1 MAFKVLDLFS
11 GAGGLSRGFYDAGYD
26 IVLGVDFD
34 EAALKTF
41 KENHGGAEAMKLDLF
56 DHSNIDVIIK
66 FLEEKDIKPLYYI
79 GYIFSIYL
87 LIKNYLELSIS
98 YTYTLI
104 FILFLIAIIP
114 ILTLR
119 KNIMDIVV
127 TFFGIFYV
135 GVLIDFIILTM
146 DNFDMGKIY
155 VWLIFIIAFATD
167 TCAYFAGYAFGKHK
181 LIPKVS
187 PKKTIEGSIG
197 GILGSTLI
205 CLAFGYYFNID
216 LKVIV
221 ILGFLGSIVAQVGDL
236 FASSIKRYV
245 GIKDYGKLIPGHGG
259 ILDRFDSVILVA
271 PFVYSIINLFIK

>member
-1 MAFKVLDLFS
+1 MRTRVIAGLLLVPLLMLIILGGTPLYIGEAIIIAIALNEFYKAF
-11 GAGGLSRGFYDAGYD
+11 
-26 IVLGVDFD
+26 
-34 EAALKTF
+34 
-41 KENHGGAEAMKLDLF
+41 
-56 DHSNIDVIIK
+56 
-66 FLEEKDIKPLYYI
+66 EEKDIKPLYYI

-167 TCAYFAGYAFGKHK
+167 TCAYFVGYAFGKHK

-236 FASSIKRYV
+236 FASSVKRYV

>member
-1 MAFKVLDLFS
+1 M
-11 GAGGLSRGFYDAGYD
+11 
-26 IVLGVDFD
+26 
-34 EAALKTF
+34 
-41 KENHGGAEAMKLDLF
+41 
-56 DHSNIDVIIK
+56 
-66 FLEEKDIKPLYYI
+66 
-79 GYIFSIYL
+79 
-87 LIKNYLELSIS
+87 
-98 YTYTLI
+98 
-104 FILFLIAIIP
+104 
-114 ILTLR
+114 
-119 KNIMDIVV
+119 
-127 TFFGIFYV
+127 

-236 FASSIKRYV
+236 FASSVKRYV